1 MLEDKLDQDI
11 KSALLAGDKFRVT
24 TLRQLKDTLLNAKVA
39 QNKRDVGLED
49 SELQA
54 IFSKEAKQRQESADL
69 YLKGGDKNR
78 ADAELEE
85 KAIIETYLPKPLS
98 EDEITLAIDEVIKN
112 KGSDIS
118 QMRQIIGAVKQKL
131 GASADGS
138 VIARLTK
145 ERLS

>member
-24 TLRQLKDTLLNAKVA
+24 TLRQLKATLLNAKVA

-98 EDEITLAIDEVIKN
+98 EDEITLPIDEVIKN

-118 QMRQIIGAVKQKL
+118 QMGQIIGAVKQKL

>member
-24 TLRQLKDTLLNAKVA
+24 TLRQLKATLLNAKVA

-118 QMRQIIGAVKQKL
+118 QMGQIIGAVKQKL